1 MLVSRNYFLRKYPHI
16 EEDEYLRADFR
27 DTKLLSLAFS
37 LISAI
42 SFFATFILFKYT
54 NETFDLIYVFSS
66 VILSILTIVL
76 SLRFKLTVTY
86 ILYKVFEGAFL
97 ASLSTYLKIKFVD
110 WFETYEGYM
119 FITAAATIV
128 ISNLVVS
135 LYYLF
140 FGIGIRNFT
149 ISLVTSFAFIML
161 VGVGLLFYFSRIVNG
176 FSFFNDL
183 LVIIPIS
190 LYFTFLSIMYNEEGI
205 RIINEGCKK
214 YYTWS
219 ISFALTLVFPYS
231 FIEFINILKHNSRK

>member
-16 EEDEYLRADFR
+16 EEDEYLRVDFR

-42 SFFATFILFKYT
+42 SFFATFVLFKYT

-66 VILSILTIVL
+66 IILSILTIVL
-76 SLRFKLTVTY
+76 SLRFKLRIAY

-97 ASLSTYLKIKFVD
+97 ASLSVYLKLKFMD
-110 WFETYEGYM
+110 WFDTNEGYM
-119 FITAAATIV
+119 FISAAAAIIV
-128 ISNLVVS
+128 SNLVVS
-135 LYYLF
+135 IFYLL

-149 ISLVTSFAFIML
+149 FMLISSFAFIML
-161 VGVGLLFYFSRIVNG
+161 LGAGLFFYFSKIVYG
-176 FSFFNDL
+176 FSFFSNI

-205 RIINEGCKK
+205 KIINEGCKK

-231 FIEFINILKHNSRK
+231 FIEFINILKHNSHK